1 MAIIDSN
8 KAADEFEQMLN
19 NGVYNLDDWSKNSA
33 NCYSEEKEERDRKA
47 VIDFVNSDA
56 FDVIRKMG

>member
-19 NGVYNLDDWSKNSA
+19 NGVYNLDDWSRNSA
-33 NCYSEEKEERDRKA
+33 NNYSEEKEERDKKA
-47 VIDFVNSDA
+47 VVEFVNSDA

>member
-19 NGVYNLDDWSKNSA
+19 NGVYNLDDWSRNSA
-33 NCYSEEKEERDRKA
+33 NNYSEEKEERDKKA
-47 VIDFVNSDA
+47 VIEFVNSDA